1 MTNASRP
8 TDASTPYVSDH
19 RLAGL
24 NTEHSEINEGM
35 IRFDIIF
42 YVRMRDGLAQI
53 IINIEIQ
60 KNSPEKYQLLNR
72 AIFYVSR
79 MVSSQKERDF
89 DKQNFDDM
97 KRVFSIWLCM
107 NMPSNSMSYVHLT
120 KEDILEH
127 YNWNGHLDL
136 LNIVLLSIGR
146 KLPPQEEQYELH
158 RLIGTLLSA
167 ELTVTQKLAIIE
179 TEYHIPLS
187 VELEEG
193 VNDMCNLGEGIEERA
208 IEKTKKEI
216 ILEIILEMYQNGC
229 SPELISTVTKKD
241 ISEID
246 EIINNS
252 IVSLH

>member
-1 MTNASRP
+1 MN
-8 TDASTPYVSDH
+8 
-19 RLAGL
+19 
-24 NTEHSEINEGM
+24 
-35 IRFDIIF
+35 II
-42 YVRMRDGLAQI
+42 L
-53 IINIEIQ
+53 
-60 KNSPEKYQLLNR
+60 
-72 AIFYVSR
+72 YVSR

-136 LNIVLLSIGR
+136 LNIVLLGIGR
-146 KLPPQEEQYELH
+146 ELPPQEEQYELH

-208 IEKTKKEI
+208 IEKTKKEV
-216 ILEIILEMYQNGC
+216 ILEIILTACLVACGSSNKDSVNDDKQEVRLGKMNMPEREVVELLSNGDV
-229 SPELISTVTKKD
+229 ELKISK
-241 ISEID
+241 E
-246 EIINNS
+246 
-252 IVSLH
+252 